1 MDVMTQRQVL
11 AKVFTT
17 LYKMKDSTISSKL
30 QAAFWKSNAESSY
43 RDSLLGDVKRIKTM
57 LYLREGEPIPGG
69 LPPGALILISPS
81 KPSDGA
87 GRPQKGKKPLPLQR
101 D

>member
-17 LYKMKDSTISSKL
+17 LYRMKDSTISSKL

-43 RDSLLGDVKRIKTM
+43 RNSLLGDVKRTRTTINIDSDSI
-57 LYLREGEPIPGG
+57 EPRAIQRPIRQGN
-69 LPPGALILISPS
+69 LIAEL
-81 KPSDGA
+81 DGCA
-87 GRPQKGKKPLPLQR
+87 VS
-101 D
+101 

>member
-1 MDVMTQRQVL
+1 VR

-43 RDSLLGDVKRIKTM
+43 RDSLPGDVKRTRTAIKIDSDCI
-57 LYLREGEPIPGG
+57 EPRANQRSIPPDG
-69 LPPGALILISPS
+69 LFAEL
-81 KPSDGA
+81 DGCA
-87 GRPQKGKKPLPLQR
+87 VN
-101 D
+101 